1 MDSGNSKTFNS
12 YRVLLYLTDKINLK
26 KSDKYIDLSNLSM
39 YYTWRNIKK
48 SNKNSEIKITG
59 QTRNEIFDLPDESY
73 SVSDIQDH
81 FEHLMK
87 KH

>member
-1 MDSGNSKTFNS
+1 
-12 YRVLLYLTDKINLK
+12 
-26 KSDKYIDLSNLSM
+26 M

-59 QTRNEIFDLPDESY
+59 QRRNEIFDLPDESY